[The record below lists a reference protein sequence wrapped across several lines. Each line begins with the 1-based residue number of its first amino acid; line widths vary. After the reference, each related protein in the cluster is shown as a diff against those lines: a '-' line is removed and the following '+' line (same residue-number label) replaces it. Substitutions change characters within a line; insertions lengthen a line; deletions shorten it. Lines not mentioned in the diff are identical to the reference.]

1 MCSSGRGIQLKVAG
15 VDEIKVIV
23 HADDFGLTEKI
34 NEGIL
39 RAYIQ
44 GILTSTSIMANGQAF
59 EHAINIARSTPTLD
73 VGIHLTLIEE
83 RPLLNAEEIP
93 TLVAPN
99 GQFHPHA
106 LEFIRRYLLG
116 RISLKEARKELESQ
130 VRKVLTAGISP
141 SHLDSHQHVHMLPG
155 ILNIVVEL
163 SQKYGIPAIR
173 FPREFGVFRK
183 IRKVP
188 FTRLAQA
195 LVLNLFCQMV
205 KDRIGRKTDFFAGF
219 LFGGNL
225 NKENL
230 LRIFGDLHH
239 SGTYEIMCHPGLDDP
254 DTHYKHWGYH
264 WLDELKALLDKGI
277 FDLVQHKG
285 IHLISYRQLY

>member
-1 MCSSGRGIQLKVAG
+1 MAG
-15 VDEIKVIV
+15 ESEIKVIV

-39 RAYIQ
+39 RAHID

-73 VGIHLTLIEE
+73 MGIHLTLIEE
-83 RPLLNAEEIP
+83 RPLLNSEEIP

-106 LEFIRRYLLG
+106 LQFIKKYLLG
-116 RISLKEARKELESQ
+116 RISLKEAREELESQ
-130 VRKVLTAGISP
+130 VKRVIKAGISP
-141 SHLDSHQHVHMLPG
+141 SHLDSHQHIHILPG

-173 FPREFGVFRK
+173 FPQEIEVFRK
-183 IRKVP
+183 IWKVP

-195 LVLNLFCQMV
+195 LILNLFCQMV
-205 KDRIGRKTDFFAGF
+205 KDRIRRRTDFFAGF
-219 LFGGNL
+219 LLGGNL

-230 LRIFGDLHH
+230 LQIFEDLHH
-239 SGTYEIMCHPGLDDP
+239 GGTYEIMCHPGLDDP
-254 DTHYKHWGYH
+254 DTHYKHWRYH
-264 WLDELKALLDKGI
+264 WLDELNALLDKGI
-277 FDLVQHKG
+277 LDFLQYNG